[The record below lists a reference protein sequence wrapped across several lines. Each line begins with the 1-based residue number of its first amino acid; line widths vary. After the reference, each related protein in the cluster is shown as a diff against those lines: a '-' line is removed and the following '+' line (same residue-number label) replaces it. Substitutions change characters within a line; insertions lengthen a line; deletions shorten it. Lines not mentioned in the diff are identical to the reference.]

1 MNAILPLIL
10 LLALVGCES
19 SQSVMTSDLDD
30 SRDEAIA
37 YVNAN
42 FHTDYHREIPVKWG
56 ELSCYWSNGIIE
68 IDEKLKGDEDAIQSH
83 MRHEV
88 FHAVTGLADGSAR
101 EYNGVVI
108 ASKIAWVNQ

>member
-1 MNAILPLIL
+1 VKPLAVIAIIL
-10 LLALVGCES
+10 LTGCES

-56 ELSCYWSNGIIE
+56 DLSRYWSNGIIE
-68 IDEKLKGDEDAIQSH
+68 INETLKGDEDAIQSH